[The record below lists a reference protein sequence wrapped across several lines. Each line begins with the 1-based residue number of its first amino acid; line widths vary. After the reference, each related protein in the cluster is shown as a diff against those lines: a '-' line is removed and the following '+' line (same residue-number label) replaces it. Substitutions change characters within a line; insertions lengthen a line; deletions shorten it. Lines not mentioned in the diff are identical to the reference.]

1 MIVRCNSCARTN
13 DLIMDVADTDGVYE
27 QYDKPHVDLL
37 RPFSCCWCDRKHY
50 EGTSVEL
57 VEDE

>member
-13 DLIMDVADTDGVYE
+13 DLITDTPEEDVYT
-27 QYDKPHVDLL
+27 QYGKPHVDLL
-37 RPFSCCWCDRKHY
+37 PPFSCCWCGRKHN
-50 EGTSVEL
+50 EGISVEL